1 MEEITPEELLKLI
14 AESEQEV
21 QNEVGGEEDELQA
34 N

>member
-21 QNEVGGEEDELQA
+21 QNEVGGEDELQA
-34 N
+34 D